1 MATNSPFSM
10 VVEMPSRARRSM
22 SPSRYTLEIFRASI
36 SAILEHPRPGRRGG
50 GIPFVLLQRFNDER
64 LIFFQIA
71 GHDFSVGAVAD
82 ARGQRDAF
90 RFSIFKD
97 PNSRSLLFGSARGP
111 VGEPES
117 QRRIRYPEHVVLR
130 RNDNRDIG
138 RHSG

>member
-1 MATNSPFSM
+1 MATNPPFSM

-82 ARGQRDAF
+82 ARGQRDSF
-90 RFSIFKD
+90 PLFFFQKPKNHSI
-97 PNSRSLLFGSARGP
+97 
-111 VGEPES
+111 
-117 QRRIRYPEHVVLR
+117 
-130 RNDNRDIG
+130 
-138 RHSG
+138 